1 METMVDMSMQAM
13 LLMFALGLPCGV
25 VAVTAGGGVTLGVPL
40 LMLAGIA
47 ADDSV
52 IAVKVALW
60 AAFLTGSLAHA
71 KKLPETAVPV
81 PGWLWPM
88 CLLGSVLGAQLLT
101 IIDPMRLRS
110 VVLFLLVASIVGT
123 FWAGRRPNGQRL
135 AQRHAAV
142 HRFRAGAGAGGVFRF
157 SAPAMASS

>member
-60 AAFLTGSLAHA
+60 QPS
-71 KKLPETAVPV
+71 
-81 PGWLWPM
+81 
-88 CLLGSVLGAQLLT
+88 
-101 IIDPMRLRS
+101 
-110 VVLFLLVASIVGT
+110 
-123 FWAGRRPNGQRL
+123 
-135 AQRHAAV
+135 
-142 HRFRAGAGAGGVFRF
+142 
-157 SAPAMASS
+157 